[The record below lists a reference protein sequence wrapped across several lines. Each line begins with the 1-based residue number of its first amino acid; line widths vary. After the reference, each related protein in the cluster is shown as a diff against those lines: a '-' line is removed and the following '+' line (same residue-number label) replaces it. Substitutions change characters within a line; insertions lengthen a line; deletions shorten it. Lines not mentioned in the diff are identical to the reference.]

1 MSATIIPFPSRA
13 ERLRDQ
19 RNLEI
24 LRLYERGWGA
34 VDIAELIGCDVVDVV
49 DLLAAT
55 QPVFALECLSLMTTE
70 DLRS

>member
-1 MSATIIPFPSRA
+1 MSAEIIPFPSRA

-55 QPVFALECLSLMTTE
+55 QPVFALGCLSLMTTE